1 MRERAEL
8 DPELVACQPNRPCL
22 SSADLI
28 QTRPNF
34 VLARRSVPLS
44 KTPIHAEPSPPAS
57 LSVVCPATRP
67 RRIMSASYTYSHAS
81 YSYRNDP
88 STLDRLLASSKAAW
102 IAAGIALFYCAYTFA
117 LPSILADFVWNV
129 LVLLTPTTL
138 VRAVDKQR
146 NPLLY
151 QDPTTSPSAADNYT
165 FKSEA
170 MRRIFGLGSGSAA
183 ILPGANSLRRASW
196 LGGLSSTSDAP
207 PGLGNWDNSCYQNS
221 VLQGLSAL
229 QSLTTYLERSD
240 ATKSEDTSTTVGSLR
255 DLMAKLNDSSNNG
268 CRIWTPAKL
277 KSMSSWQQQDAQ
289 EYFSKIM
296 DDMERE
302 TTKALKTAP
311 GTAGLQEVGSLDTA
325 KASSSVEQ
333 NTAAQRRNPLDGF
346 LAQRVACT
354 SCGFSEGLS
363 MIPFNCVT
371 VPLGRNYSYKIQD
384 CLNEYT
390 SLEEITGV
398 ECARC
403 TLLRTK
409 SQLEQMTIESDDSN
423 DHSVPSSVSLPPQ
436 LRAMALQ
443 RLQAV
448 EQALADGDV
457 SDDTLNKRCQIS
469 KKSRVS
475 GTKTRQAVVAR
486 APQCLVIHVNR
497 SVFDEYTGAQSK
509 NLAEVTYPKLLN
521 LGPWCLG
528 TTKNAGDQEEWRMNP
543 SRSMIG
549 SSGSD
554 TRTQYILR
562 AAVTHYGRHENG
574 HYICYREHPEYTK
587 DVDNDAVS
595 THTPSKWWRLSDDDV
610 SAVSED
616 HVLGQGGVFMLFYE
630 RLDVVTPEPAPYDT
644 QRVHQEEYTANVV
657 PGIQSADLPE
667 QAVVTEGSEIVAQH
681 SVESSPEVEVEQ
693 TPLPLLSVRKN
704 STPNRMR
711 TAGNKGR
718 RRSSGFSTLQAVAA
732 T

>member
-1 MRERAEL
+1 
-8 DPELVACQPNRPCL
+8 
-22 SSADLI
+22 
-28 QTRPNF
+28 
-34 VLARRSVPLS
+34 
-44 KTPIHAEPSPPAS
+44 
-57 LSVVCPATRP
+57 
-67 RRIMSASYTYSHAS
+67 MSASYTYSHAS

-88 STLDRLLASSKAAW
+88 STLDRLLASSKGAW
-102 IAAGIALFYCAYTFA
+102 IAAGIAIVYCAYTFA
-117 LPSILADFVWNV
+117 LPSIFAGFVWNA

-138 VRAVDKQR
+138 VFAVDKRR
-146 NPLLY
+146 NPTLY
-151 QDPTTSPSAADNYT
+151 DDPTTSPSNGDNYV

-170 MRRIFGLGSGSAA
+170 MRRIFGLGAGSTAL
-183 ILPGANSLRRASW
+183 LPGANSLRRASW
-196 LGGLSSTSDAP
+196 LGGLSSRSDAP

-229 QSLTTYLERSD
+229 QSLTTYLEQSD

-255 DLMAKLNDSSNNG
+255 DLMARLNDTSNNG

-296 DDMERE
+296 DDMEKE
-302 TTKALKTAP
+302 TTKSFKAAP
-311 GTAGLQEVGSLDTA
+311 GTSGLQEVGSLDTV
-325 KASSSVEQ
+325 KASGSEDQKSSTQ
-333 NTAAQRRNPLDGF
+333 QRSPLDGF

-363 MIPFNCVT
+363 MIPFNCLT
-371 VPLGRNYSYKIQD
+371 VPLGRNYSYRIED

-409 SQLEQMTIESDDSN
+409 TQLENMTIDSDDSA
-423 DHSVPSSVSLPPQ
+423 DHSVSSSVSLPAE
-436 LRAMALQ
+436 LRATILQ

-457 SDDTLNKRCQIS
+457 SDDTLNKKCQIP

-475 GTKTRQAVVAR
+475 STKTRQAVVAR
-486 APQCLVIHVNR
+486 TPQCLVVHVNR

-509 NLAEVTYPKLLN
+509 NLAEVTYPKTLN

-528 TTKNAGDQEEWRMNP
+528 TTRNAGDQEEWRMNP

-549 SSGSD
+549 SSGKDARSE
-554 TRTQYILR
+554 YILR

-574 HYICYREHPEYTK
+574 HYICYREHPEHIQ
-587 DVDNDAVS
+587 DSDNGTLS
-595 THTPSKWWRLSDDDV
+595 KHTPTKWWRLSDDDV

-630 RLDVVTPEPAPYDT
+630 RVEVPAPESVPQDT
-644 QRVHQEEYTANVV
+644 QTVQQEEFVTDTTSSL
-657 PGIQSADLPE
+657 QSEQLPE
-667 QAVVTEGSEIVAQH
+667 QPAVIMQESKVAPQQ
-681 SVESSPEVEVEQ
+681 SVEPASPEIKVEQ
-693 TPLPLLSVRKN
+693 TPLQSPNVKKA
-704 STPNRMR
+704 STPHKMR
-711 TAGNKGR
+711 TAGSKGR
-718 RRSSGFSTLQAVAA
+718 RRSSGFSKTLQTVTA

>member
-1 MRERAEL
+1 MTEG
-8 DPELVACQPNRPCL
+8 V
-22 SSADLI
+22 
-28 QTRPNF
+28 
-34 VLARRSVPLS
+34 
-44 KTPIHAEPSPPAS
+44 S
-57 LSVVCPATRP
+57 LSVVCTVTRL

-88 STLDRLLASSKAAW
+88 STLDRLLASSKGAW

-117 LPSILADFVWNV
+117 LPSIFADLVWNV

-138 VRAVDKQR
+138 VLAVDKRR

-151 QDPTTSPSAADNYT
+151 QDPATSPSDGDNYT

-170 MRRIFGLGSGSAA
+170 MRRIFGLGSGSAS

-221 VLQGLSAL
+221 VLQGLSAF
-229 QSLTTYLERSD
+229 QSLTTYLNQSD
-240 ATKSEDTSTTVGSLR
+240 ATKAEDASTTVGSLR
-255 DLMAKLNDSSNNG
+255 DLMARLNDSSNNG

-296 DDMERE
+296 DDMEKE
-302 TTKALKTAP
+302 TIKALKIAP
-311 GTAGLQEVGSLDTA
+311 GTAGLQEVGSLNTV
-325 KASSSVEQ
+325 KASDPVHQ

-371 VPLGRNYSYKIQD
+371 VPLGRNYSYKIED

-409 SQLEQMTIESDDSN
+409 SQLEQMTIGPDQSI
-423 DHSVPSSVSLPPQ
+423 PSPVSLPPE
-436 LRAMALQ
+436 LRTMALQ

-457 SDDTLNKRCQIS
+457 SDDTLNKKCQIP

-475 GTKTRQAVVAR
+475 STKTRQAVVAR
-486 APQCLVIHVNR
+486 APQCLVVHVNR

-509 NLAEVTYPKLLN
+509 NLAEVTYPKMLN

-528 TTKNAGDQEEWRMNP
+528 TTKTAGDQEEWRMNP

-554 TRTQYILR
+554 ARTQYVLR

-574 HYICYREHPEYTK
+574 HYICYREHPEHIR
-587 DVDNDAVS
+587 DADKNTVS
-595 THTPSKWWRLSDDDV
+595 KHTPTKWWRLSDDDV

-630 RLDVVTPEPAPYDT
+630 RLDVSTPEPVPHDT
-644 QRVHQEEYTANVV
+644 QKVHQEDLATNTTPAIQTEEL
-657 PGIQSADLPE
+657 PDQSAVMIEENEAAP
-667 QAVVTEGSEIVAQH
+667 TH
-681 SVESSPEVEVEQ
+681 PVELSPEPEVEQ
-693 TPLPLLSVRKN
+693 TPLPLPSVRKT

-718 RRSSGFSTLQAVAA
+718 RRSSGHSALQAVAA

>member
-1 MRERAEL
+1 
-8 DPELVACQPNRPCL
+8 
-22 SSADLI
+22 
-28 QTRPNF
+28 
-34 VLARRSVPLS
+34 
-44 KTPIHAEPSPPAS
+44 
-57 LSVVCPATRP
+57 
-67 RRIMSASYTYSHAS
+67 MSASYTYSHAS
-81 YSYRNDP
+81 YSYRDEP

-102 IAAGIALFYCAYTFA
+102 IAAGIALVYCAYTFA
-117 LPSILADFVWNV
+117 LPSFLADFVWNV
-129 LVLLTPTTL
+129 LVLLTPTAL
-138 VRAVDKQR
+138 VLAVDKRR

-151 QDPTTSPSAADNYT
+151 QDSTASPFDADNHT
-165 FKSEA
+165 FKHEA

-183 ILPGANSLRRASW
+183 LLPGANSLRRASW

-229 QSLTTYLERSD
+229 RSLTTYLEHSQT
-240 ATKSEDTSTTVGSLR
+240 TKSEDASTTVGSLR

-296 DDMERE
+296 DDMEKE

-311 GTAGLQEVGSLDTA
+311 GTAGLQEVGSLDTV
-325 KASSSVEQ
+325 KASGFVEQ
-333 NTAAQRRNPLDGF
+333 TSAAQGRNPLDGF

-371 VPLGRNYSYKIQD
+371 VPLGKNYSYKIED

-409 SQLEQMTIESDDSN
+409 SQLEQMTIESDDT
-423 DHSVPSSVSLPPQ
+423 DDQSVPSSGSLPPE

-448 EQALADGDV
+448 EQALSDGDV
-457 SDDTLNKRCQIS
+457 SDDTLNKKCQIS

-509 NLAEVTYPKLLN
+509 NLAEVTYPKMLN

-528 TTKNAGDQEEWRMNP
+528 TTKNAGDQEEWRMSP

-554 TRTQYILR
+554 TRTQYVLR

-574 HYICYREHPEYTK
+574 HYICYREHPEHTK
-587 DVDNDAVS
+587 DSDNNAV
-595 THTPSKWWRLSDDDV
+595 TKDTPSKWWRLSDDDV
-610 SAVSED
+610 SSVSEN

-630 RLDVVTPEPAPYDT
+630 RLDVSTPEPAPYEA
-644 QRVHQEEYTANVV
+644 QKVHQEDFMANTTS
-657 PGIQSADLPE
+657 GMGNGELTEQSD
-667 QAVVTEGSEIVAQH
+667 VITEKSETGLQH
-681 SVESSPEVEVEQ
+681 PVESSPEPEAEQ
-693 TPLPLLSVRKN
+693 TPLPQPHVRKT

>member
-1 MRERAEL
+1 
-8 DPELVACQPNRPCL
+8 
-22 SSADLI
+22 
-28 QTRPNF
+28 
-34 VLARRSVPLS
+34 
-44 KTPIHAEPSPPAS
+44 
-57 LSVVCPATRP
+57 
-67 RRIMSASYTYSHAS
+67 MSASYTYSHAS
-81 YSYRNDP
+81 YSYRDDS
-88 STLDRLLASSKAAW
+88 STLDRLLASSKGAW
-102 IAAGIALFYCAYTFA
+102 IAAGIALFYCAYIFA
-117 LPSILADFVWNV
+117 LPSILADLVWNA

-138 VRAVDKQR
+138 VLAVDKRR

-151 QDPTTSPSAADNYT
+151 QDPATPPSDGDNYT

-170 MRRIFGLGSGSAA
+170 MRRIFGLGSGSAS

-221 VLQGLSAL
+221 VLQGLSAF
-229 QSLTTYLERSD
+229 QSLTTYLNQSD
-240 ATKSEDTSTTVGSLR
+240 ATKAEDASTTVGSLR

-296 DDMERE
+296 DDMEKE

-311 GTAGLQEVGSLDTA
+311 GTAGLQEVGSLDTV
-325 KASSSVEQ
+325 KASDSVHQ

-371 VPLGRNYSYKIQD
+371 VPLGRNYSYKIED

-409 SQLEQMTIESDDSN
+409 SQLEQMTIEPDQSI
-423 DHSVPSSVSLPPQ
+423 PSPVSLPPE
-436 LRAMALQ
+436 LRTMALQ

-457 SDDTLNKRCQIS
+457 SDDTLNKKCQIP

-475 GTKTRQAVVAR
+475 STKTRQAVVAR
-486 APQCLVIHVNR
+486 APQCLVVHVNR

-509 NLAEVTYPKLLN
+509 NLAEVTYPKMLN

-528 TTKNAGDQEEWRMNP
+528 TTKNTGDQEEWRMNP

-574 HYICYREHPEYTK
+574 HYICYREHPEHIRDADK
-587 DVDNDAVS
+587 DTFS
-595 THTPSKWWRLSDDDV
+595 KHTPTKWWRLSDDDV

-630 RLDVVTPEPAPYDT
+630 RLDVSAPEPVPHDT
-644 QRVHQEEYTANVV
+644 QKVHQEDLATNTTPVIRTEE
-657 PGIQSADLPE
+657 LPE
-667 QAVVTEGSEIVAQH
+667 QPAVMIEENEAAPTH
-681 SVESSPEVEVEQ
+681 PVEPSPEPEVER
-693 TPLPLLSVRKN
+693 TPLPLPSVRKT
-704 STPNRMR
+704 STPNRMK

-718 RRSSGFSTLQAVAA
+718 RRSSGYSALQAVAA

>member
-1 MRERAEL
+1 
-8 DPELVACQPNRPCL
+8 
-22 SSADLI
+22 
-28 QTRPNF
+28 
-34 VLARRSVPLS
+34 
-44 KTPIHAEPSPPAS
+44 
-57 LSVVCPATRP
+57 
-67 RRIMSASYTYSHAS
+67 MSASYTYSHAS
-81 YSYRNDP
+81 YSYRDEP
-88 STLDRLLASSKAAW
+88 STLHRLLSSSKGAW

-117 LPSILADFVWNV
+117 LPSIFADLVWNA
-129 LVLLTPTTL
+129 LVLLTPTAL
-138 VRAVDKQR
+138 VLAVDKRR
-146 NPLLY
+146 NPALY
-151 QDPTTSPSAADNYT
+151 QDSTASPLNSDNYT
-165 FKSEA
+165 FKAEA
-170 MRRIFGLGSGSAA
+170 MRRFLGLGTASSS

-221 VLQGLSAL
+221 VLQGLSAF
-229 QSLTTYLERSD
+229 QSLTAYLEQSD
-240 ATKSEDTSTTVGSLR
+240 ATKSEDASTTVGSLR
-255 DLMAKLNDSSNNG
+255 DLMARLNDISNNG

-296 DDMERE
+296 DDMEKE

-311 GTAGLQEVGSLDTA
+311 GTAGLQEIGSLDTV
-325 KASSSVEQ
+325 KASDSVHQ
-333 NTAAQRRNPLDGF
+333 STAAQTRNPLDGF

-354 SCGFSEGLS
+354 NCGFSEGLS

-371 VPLGRNYSYKIQD
+371 VPLGRNYTYRIED

-409 SQLEQMTIESDDSN
+409 SQLEQMTTGSDHFN
-423 DHSVPSSVSLPPQ
+423 DQSVPSPTSLPPQ
-436 LRAMALQ
+436 LRELALQ

-457 SDDTLNKRCQIS
+457 SDDTLNKKCQIS

-475 GTKTRQAVVAR
+475 STKTRQAVVAR
-486 APQCLVIHVNR
+486 APQCLVVHVNR

-509 NLAEVTYPKLLN
+509 NLAEVTYPRMLN

-528 TTKNAGDQEEWRMNP
+528 TTKDVGALEEWRMNP

-549 SSGSD
+549 SSGND
-554 TRTQYILR
+554 ARAQYVLR
-562 AAVTHYGRHENG
+562 AAVSHYGRHENG
-574 HYICYREHPEYTK
+574 HYICYREHPEHIK
-587 DVDNDAVS
+587 DADKGLLS
-595 THTPSKWWRLSDDDV
+595 KQTPKKWWRLSDDDV

-630 RLDVVTPEPAPYDT
+630 RLDVPAPELVLQDT
-644 QRVHQEEYTANVV
+644 QKVQQEDYATNTTSGV
-657 PGIQSADLPE
+657 QSEELPE
-667 QAVVTEGSEIVAQH
+667 QLELITAKCGASPH
-681 SVESSPEVEVEQ
+681 HPVEPSPEAEVEQ
-693 TPLPLLSVRKN
+693 TPQPLPSVRKT

>member
-1 MRERAEL
+1 
-8 DPELVACQPNRPCL
+8 
-22 SSADLI
+22 
-28 QTRPNF
+28 
-34 VLARRSVPLS
+34 
-44 KTPIHAEPSPPAS
+44 
-57 LSVVCPATRP
+57 
-67 RRIMSASYTYSHAS
+67 MSASYTYSHAS

-88 STLDRLLASSKAAW
+88 STLDRLLASPKGPW
-102 IAAGIALFYCAYTFA
+102 IAAGIAIVYCAYTFA
-117 LPSILADFVWNV
+117 LPSTLAGLVWNA
-129 LVLLTPTTL
+129 LVLLTPTAL
-138 VRAVDKQR
+138 VLAVDKR
-146 NPLLY
+146 KNPSLY
-151 QDPTTSPSAADNYT
+151 DDSTTCSSNGDNYVL
-165 FKSEA
+165 KSEA
-170 MRRIFGLGSGSAA
+170 MRRIFGLGAGSAA

-196 LGGLSSTSDAP
+196 LGGLSSKSDAP

-229 QSLTTYLERSD
+229 QSLATYLEQSD
-240 ATKSEDTSTTVGSLR
+240 AAKSEDTSTTVGSLR
-255 DLMAKLNDSSNNG
+255 DLMARLNDPSNNG

-296 DDMERE
+296 DDMEKE
-302 TTKALKTAP
+302 TTKAFKTAP
-311 GTAGLQEVGSLDTA
+311 GTSGLQEVCSLDTV
-325 KASSSVEQ
+325 KASGREDQ
-333 NTAAQRRNPLDGF
+333 NLGVQRRNPLDGF

-354 SCGFSEGLS
+354 NCGFSEGLS

-371 VPLGRNYSYKIQD
+371 VPLGRNYSYRIED

-409 SQLEQMTIESDDSN
+409 SQLENMTTESDGSN
-423 DHSVPSSVSLPPQ
+423 DHSAASSSVSLPPE
-436 LRAMALQ
+436 LRAMVVQ
-443 RLQAV
+443 RLRAV

-457 SDDTLNKRCQIS
+457 SDDTLNKKCQIP

-475 GTKTRQAVVAR
+475 STKTRQAVVAR

-509 NLAEVTYPKLLN
+509 NLAEVTYPKTLN

-528 TTKNAGDQEEWRMNP
+528 TTRNAGEQEEWRMNP
-543 SRSMIG
+543 SKSMIG
-549 SSGSD
+549 SSGKD
-554 TRTQYILR
+554 ARFEYVLR

-574 HYICYREHPEYTK
+574 HYICYREHPEHIQ
-587 DVDNDAVS
+587 DSDNDTLS
-595 THTPSKWWRLSDDDV
+595 KHTPTKWWRLSDDDV

-630 RLDVVTPEPAPYDT
+630 RVDVPVPGPVAQDT
-644 QRVHQEEYTANVV
+644 QMAHQEETATDTTPSLQNKQLPKQPATIMEESKVV
-657 PGIQSADLPE
+657 LQQS
-667 QAVVTEGSEIVAQH
+667 TEPP
-681 SVESSPEVEVEQ
+681 SPEPKVEQ
-693 TPLPLLSVRKN
+693 TPLPPPNVKKT
-704 STPNRMR
+704 STPHKMR

-718 RRSSGFSTLQAVAA
+718 RRSSGFSQALQTVTA

>member
-1 MRERAEL
+1 
-8 DPELVACQPNRPCL
+8 
-22 SSADLI
+22 
-28 QTRPNF
+28 
-34 VLARRSVPLS
+34 
-44 KTPIHAEPSPPAS
+44 
-57 LSVVCPATRP
+57 
-67 RRIMSASYTYSHAS
+67 MSASYTYSHAS
-81 YSYRNDP
+81 YSYRNQP
-88 STLDRLLASSKAAW
+88 STLDRLLASPKGAW
-102 IAAGIALFYCAYTFA
+102 IAAGIALAYCAYTFA
-117 LPSILADFVWNV
+117 LPSTLAGLVWNAV
-129 LVLLTPTTL
+129 VLLTPTAL
-138 VRAVDKQR
+138 VLAVDKRR
-146 NPLLY
+146 NPGLY
-151 QDPTTSPSAADNYT
+151 EGSTTSPSTGDNYI

-196 LGGLSSTSDAP
+196 LGGLGSKSDAP

-229 QSLTTYLERSD
+229 QSLTTYLEQSD

-289 EYFSKIM
+289 EYYSKIM
-296 DDMERE
+296 DDMEKE
-302 TTKALKTAP
+302 TTKAFKIAP
-311 GTAGLQEVGSLDTA
+311 GTSGLHELGSLDTV
-325 KASSSVEQ
+325 KASGSKDH
-333 NTAAQRRNPLDGF
+333 TFGAQQRNPLDGF

-371 VPLGRNYSYKIQD
+371 VPLGRNYRYRIED

-409 SQLEQMTIESDDSN
+409 SQLENMTTESDDST
-423 DHSVPSSVSLPPQ
+423 DHSVTLPPE
-436 LRAMALQ
+436 LRAMILQ

-457 SDDTLNKRCQIS
+457 SDDTLNKKCQIP

-475 GTKTRQAVVAR
+475 STKTRQAVVAR

-509 NLAEVTYPKLLN
+509 NLAEVTYPKTLN

-528 TTKNAGDQEEWRMNP
+528 TTRNAGDQEEWRMNP

-549 SSGSD
+549 SSGKDARSE
-554 TRTQYILR
+554 YILR

-574 HYICYREHPEYTK
+574 HYICYREHPEHIQ
-587 DVDNDAVS
+587 DSDNDILS
-595 THTPSKWWRLSDDDV
+595 KPTPTKWWRLSDDDV

-630 RLDVVTPEPAPYDT
+630 RVDVPAPGPVSQDT
-644 QRVHQEEYTANVV
+644 QMVHQEESLIDTT
-657 PGIQSADLPE
+657 PSQQSEQVPE
-667 QAVVTEGSEIVAQH
+667 QPPVKIEESKVGPQQ
-681 SVESSPEVEVEQ
+681 SVEPPPEMKVEQ
-693 TPLPLLSVRKN
+693 TPLPPPNVKKA
-704 STPNRMR
+704 STPHKMR
-711 TAGNKGR
+711 TAGSKGR
-718 RRSSGFSTLQAVAA
+718 RRSSGFSQTLQTVTA

>member
-1 MRERAEL
+1 
-8 DPELVACQPNRPCL
+8 
-22 SSADLI
+22 
-28 QTRPNF
+28 
-34 VLARRSVPLS
+34 
-44 KTPIHAEPSPPAS
+44 
-57 LSVVCPATRP
+57 
-67 RRIMSASYTYSHAS
+67 MSASYTYSHAS

-88 STLDRLLASSKAAW
+88 STLDRLLASNKGAW

-117 LPSILADFVWNV
+117 LPNILADLFWNV
-129 LVLLTPTTL
+129 LVLLTPTAL
-138 VRAVDKQR
+138 VLAVDKRR
-146 NPLLY
+146 NPALY
-151 QDPTTSPSAADNYT
+151 QDSTASPLNSDNHT
-165 FKSEA
+165 FKTEA
-170 MRRIFGLGSGSAA
+170 MRRIFGLGSASAT

-221 VLQGLSAL
+221 VLQGLSAF
-229 QSLTTYLERSD
+229 QSLTTYLEQSN
-240 ATKSEDTSTTVGSLR
+240 ATRSEDASTTVGSLR

-296 DDMERE
+296 DDMEKE

-311 GTAGLQEVGSLDTA
+311 GTAGLQEVGLLDIV
-325 KASSSVEQ
+325 KASGSVNQ

-371 VPLGRNYSYKIQD
+371 VPLGRNYSYKIED

-409 SQLEQMTIESDDSN
+409 SQLEQMTTESDHSN
-423 DHSVPSSVSLPPQ
+423 EQSGSSSASLPPQ
-436 LRAMALQ
+436 LREMALQ

-448 EQALADGDV
+448 KQALADGDV
-457 SDDTLNKRCQIS
+457 SDDTLNKKCQIS

-475 GTKTRQAVVAR
+475 STKTRQAVVAR
-486 APQCLVIHVNR
+486 APQCLVVHVNR

-509 NLAEVTYPKLLN
+509 NLAEVTYPKMLN
-521 LGPWCLG
+521 IGPWCLG

-549 SSGSD
+549 SSGND
-554 TRTQYILR
+554 ARAQYVLR
-562 AAVTHYGRHENG
+562 AAVAHYGRHENG
-574 HYICYREHPEYTK
+574 HYICYREHPEHIK
-587 DVDNDAVS
+587 DADKDTLS
-595 THTPSKWWRLSDDDV
+595 KQTPTKWWRLSDDDV

-630 RLDVVTPEPAPYDT
+630 RLDTSAPESVPHDT
-644 QRVHQEEYTANVV
+644 QRVHPEELVTNTM
-657 PGIQSADLPE
+657 PGIQSEELPE
-667 QAVVTEGSEIVAQH
+667 RPGVITEKNEADPQH
-681 SVESSPEVEVEQ
+681 LAEPSPELEVEQ
-693 TPLPLLSVRKN
+693 TPQPLPSVRKT

>member
-1 MRERAEL
+1 
-8 DPELVACQPNRPCL
+8 
-22 SSADLI
+22 
-28 QTRPNF
+28 
-34 VLARRSVPLS
+34 
-44 KTPIHAEPSPPAS
+44 
-57 LSVVCPATRP
+57 
-67 RRIMSASYTYSHAS
+67 MSASYTYSHAS

-88 STLDRLLASSKAAW
+88 STLDRLLASSKGAW
-102 IAAGIALFYCAYTFA
+102 IAAGIAVVYCAYTFA
-117 LPSILADFVWNV
+117 LPSVLACFVWNA
-129 LVLLTPTTL
+129 LVLLTPTAL
-138 VRAVDKQR
+138 VLAVDKR
-146 NPLLY
+146 KNPTLY
-151 QDPTTSPSAADNYT
+151 DDSTTSPSNGDNHV

-170 MRRIFGLGSGSAA
+170 MRRIFGLGAGSTAL
-183 ILPGANSLRRASW
+183 LPGANSLRRASW
-196 LGGLSSTSDAP
+196 LGGLSSRSDAP

-229 QSLTTYLERSD
+229 QSLTTYLEQSD
-240 ATKSEDTSTTVGSLR
+240 AIKSEDTSTTVGSLR
-255 DLMAKLNDSSNNG
+255 DLMARLNDTSNNG

-296 DDMERE
+296 DDMEKE
-302 TTKALKTAP
+302 MTKAFKTAP
-311 GTAGLQEVGSLDTA
+311 GTSGLQEVGSLDTV
-325 KASSSVEQ
+325 KASGSKGQ
-333 NTAAQRRNPLDGF
+333 DLGAQQRNPLDGF

-363 MIPFNCVT
+363 MIPFNCLT
-371 VPLGRNYSYKIQD
+371 VPLGRNYSYRIED

-409 SQLEQMTIESDDSN
+409 SQLENMTTESDNSAG
-423 DHSVPSSVSLPPQ
+423 HSVSSSVSLPPE
-436 LRAMALQ
+436 LRATILQ

-457 SDDTLNKRCQIS
+457 SDDTLNKKCQIP

-475 GTKTRQAVVAR
+475 STKTRQAVVAR
-486 APQCLVIHVNR
+486 TPQCLVVHVNR

-509 NLAEVTYPKLLN
+509 NLAEVTYSKTLN

-528 TTKNAGDQEEWRMNP
+528 TTRDSGDQEEWRMNP

-549 SSGSD
+549 SSGKDARSE
-554 TRTQYILR
+554 YILR

-574 HYICYREHPEYTK
+574 HYICYREHPEHIQ
-587 DVDNDAVS
+587 DSDNDTLS
-595 THTPSKWWRLSDDDV
+595 KHTPMKWWRLSDDDV

-630 RLDVVTPEPAPYDT
+630 RVEVSAPEPVTQDT
-644 QRVHQEEYTANVV
+644 QKVHQEAFAIHTTSSL
-657 PGIQSADLPE
+657 QSEQLPE
-667 QAVVTEGSEIVAQH
+667 QPAVIMEESKFVPQQP
-681 SVESSPEVEVEQ
+681 VEPPSPEIKVEQ
-693 TPLPLLSVRKN
+693 TPLPPPNVKKA
-704 STPNRMR
+704 STPHKMR
-711 TAGNKGR
+711 TAGSKGR
-718 RRSSGFSTLQAVAA
+718 RRSSGFSQTLQTVTA

>member
-1 MRERAEL
+1 
-8 DPELVACQPNRPCL
+8 
-22 SSADLI
+22 
-28 QTRPNF
+28 
-34 VLARRSVPLS
+34 
-44 KTPIHAEPSPPAS
+44 
-57 LSVVCPATRP
+57 
-67 RRIMSASYTYSHAS
+67 MSASYTYSHAS
-81 YSYRNDP
+81 YSYRNEP
-88 STLDRLLASSKAAW
+88 STLDRLLASSKGAW
-102 IAAGIALFYCAYTFA
+102 IAAGIALFYCAYTFS
-117 LPSILADFVWNV
+117 LPSILADLVWNV
-129 LVLLTPTTL
+129 LVLLTPTAL
-138 VRAVDKQR
+138 VLAVDKRR
-146 NPLLY
+146 NPALY
-151 QDPTTSPSAADNYT
+151 QDSTASPLNSDNYT
-165 FKSEA
+165 FKTEA
-170 MRRIFGLGSGSAA
+170 MRRIFGLGSASSS

-221 VLQGLSAL
+221 VLQGLSAF
-229 QSLTTYLERSD
+229 QSLTTYLEQSD
-240 ATKSEDTSTTVGSLR
+240 ATKSEDASTTVGSLR

-296 DDMERE
+296 DDMEKE

-311 GTAGLQEVGSLDTA
+311 GTAGLQEVDSLDTV
-325 KASSSVEQ
+325 KASGPVHQ
-333 NTAAQRRNPLDGF
+333 NTATQKRNPLDGF

-371 VPLGRNYSYKIQD
+371 VPLGRSHTYRIED

-409 SQLEQMTIESDDSN
+409 SQLEQMTIESGHPN
-423 DHSVPSSVSLPPQ
+423 DPSSTPSASLPPQ
-436 LRAMALQ
+436 LREMALQ

-457 SDDTLNKRCQIS
+457 SDDTLNKKCQIS

-475 GTKTRQAVVAR
+475 STKTRQAVVAR
-486 APQCLVIHVNR
+486 APQCLVVHVNR

-509 NLAEVTYPKLLN
+509 NHAEVTYPKMLN

-549 SSGSD
+549 SSGHD
-554 TRTQYILR
+554 ARAQYVLR

-574 HYICYREHPEYTK
+574 HYICYREHPEHIQ
-587 DVDNDAVS
+587 DADQGTLS
-595 THTPSKWWRLSDDDV
+595 KQTPTKWWRLSDDDV

-630 RLDVVTPEPAPYDT
+630 RLDISAPEPVLHDP
-644 QRVHQEEYTANVV
+644 QEVHQEELATNTM
-657 PGIQSADLPE
+657 PGIQSEELSE
-667 QAVVTEGSEIVAQH
+667 QSEVITEKNEAGPQH
-681 SVESSPEVEVEQ
+681 IIESSPEVEVEK
-693 TPLPLLSVRKN
+693 TPLPLPSVRKT

>member
-1 MRERAEL
+1 
-8 DPELVACQPNRPCL
+8 
-22 SSADLI
+22 
-28 QTRPNF
+28 
-34 VLARRSVPLS
+34 
-44 KTPIHAEPSPPAS
+44 
-57 LSVVCPATRP
+57 
-67 RRIMSASYTYSHAS
+67 MSASYTYSHAS

-88 STLDRLLASSKAAW
+88 STLDRLLASTKGAW
-102 IAAGIALFYCAYTFA
+102 IAAGIALVYCAYTFA
-117 LPSILADFVWNV
+117 LPSILADFVWNA
-129 LVLLTPTTL
+129 LILLTPTAL
-138 VRAVDKQR
+138 VLAVDKR
-146 NPLLY
+146 KNPSLY
-151 QDPTTSPSAADNYT
+151 DDSASPPSTGDTYV

-170 MRRIFGLGSGSAA
+170 MRRIFGLGSGSVA
-183 ILPGANSLRRASW
+183 ILPGASSLRRASW
-196 LGGLSSTSDAP
+196 LGGLGSKSDAP

-221 VLQGLSAL
+221 VLQGLSAF
-229 QSLTTYLERSD
+229 QSLTSYLEQSD

-255 DLMAKLNDSSNNG
+255 DLMARLNDPSNNG

-296 DDMERE
+296 DDMEKE
-302 TTKALKTAP
+302 TTKAFKTAP
-311 GTAGLQEVGSLDTA
+311 GTSGLQELGSLDTA
-325 KASSSVEQ
+325 KASSSEDQ
-333 NTAAQRRNPLDGF
+333 SFGARRNPLDGF

-371 VPLGRNYSYKIQD
+371 VPLGRNYSYRIED

-409 SQLEQMTIESDDSN
+409 SQLENMTIGSDDST
-423 DHSVPSSVSLPPQ
+423 DQSVSAPASLPPD

-457 SDDTLNKRCQIS
+457 SDDTLNKKCQIP

-475 GTKTRQAVVAR
+475 STKTRQAVVAR

-509 NLAEVTYPKLLN
+509 NLAEVTYPKTLN

-528 TTKNAGDQEEWRMNP
+528 TTRNAGDQEEWRMNP

-549 SSGSD
+549 SSGKDARSE
-554 TRTQYILR
+554 YILR

-574 HYICYREHPEYTK
+574 HYICYREHPEHIQ
-587 DVDNDAVS
+587 DSDNDTLS
-595 THTPSKWWRLSDDDV
+595 KQTPTKWWRLSDDDV

-630 RLDVVTPEPAPYDT
+630 RVNAPSPGPAPQDT
-644 QRVHQEEYTANVV
+644 QKVHQEEFANDTT
-657 PGIQSADLPE
+657 PSLQSKQLPE
-667 QAVVTEGSEIVAQH
+667 PSPVITEESKAAPQQ
-681 SVESSPEVEVEQ
+681 SVEPPSPEIKVEQ
-693 TPLPLLSVRKN
+693 TPVPPATVKKA
-704 STPNRMR
+704 STPHKMR
-711 TAGNKGR
+711 TAGSKGR
-718 RRSSGFSTLQAVAA
+718 RRSSGFAQTLQTVTA

>member
-1 MRERAEL
+1 
-8 DPELVACQPNRPCL
+8 
-22 SSADLI
+22 
-28 QTRPNF
+28 
-34 VLARRSVPLS
+34 
-44 KTPIHAEPSPPAS
+44 
-57 LSVVCPATRP
+57 
-67 RRIMSASYTYSHAS
+67 MSASYTYSHAS
-81 YSYRNDP
+81 YSYRDDP

-102 IAAGIALFYCAYTFA
+102 IAAGIALVYCAYTFA
-117 LPSILADFVWNV
+117 LPSFLADFVWNV
-129 LVLLTPTTL
+129 LVLLTPTAL
-138 VRAVDKQR
+138 VLAVDKRR

-151 QDPTTSPSAADNYT
+151 QESTASPFDADNHT
-165 FKSEA
+165 FKHEA

-183 ILPGANSLRRASW
+183 LLPSANSLRRASW

-229 QSLTTYLERSD
+229 RTLTTYLEHSQT
-240 ATKSEDTSTTVGSLR
+240 TKSEDASTTVGSLR

-296 DDMERE
+296 DDMEKE

-311 GTAGLQEVGSLDTA
+311 GTAGLQEVGSLDTV
-325 KASSSVEQ
+325 KASSFVEQ
-333 NTAAQRRNPLDGF
+333 TSATQGRNPLDGF

-371 VPLGRNYSYKIQD
+371 VPLGRNYSYRIED

-409 SQLEQMTIESDDSN
+409 SQLEQMTIESDATTDRSA
-423 DHSVPSSVSLPPQ
+423 PSSSSLPPE
-436 LRAMALQ
+436 LRAMASQ

-457 SDDTLNKRCQIS
+457 SDDTLNKKCQIS

-509 NLAEVTYPKLLN
+509 NLAEVTYPKMLN

-574 HYICYREHPEYTK
+574 HYICYREHPEHIKDSDNNDVTK
-587 DVDNDAVS
+587 DA
-595 THTPSKWWRLSDDDV
+595 PSKWWRLSDDDV
-610 SAVSED
+610 SSVSED

-630 RLDVVTPEPAPYDT
+630 RLDATTPEPIPHDT
-644 QRVHQEEYTANVV
+644 QKLYQEEFTANAIS
-657 PGIQSADLPE
+657 GIHNEALPE
-667 QAVVTEGSEIVAQH
+667 QPETITEKSEGGPQH
-681 SVESSPEVEVEQ
+681 LVESSPELEVEQ
-693 TPLPLLSVRKN
+693 TPLPLPNVRKT

>member
-1 MRERAEL
+1 L
-8 DPELVACQPNRPCL
+8 
-22 SSADLI
+22 
-28 QTRPNF
+28 
-34 VLARRSVPLS
+34 
-44 KTPIHAEPSPPAS
+44 
-57 LSVVCPATRP
+57 
-67 RRIMSASYTYSHAS
+67 
-81 YSYRNDP
+81 
-88 STLDRLLASSKAAW
+88 
-102 IAAGIALFYCAYTFA
+102 
-117 LPSILADFVWNV
+117 VWNAV
-129 LVLLTPTTL
+129 VLLTPTAL
-138 VRAVDKQR
+138 VLAVDKRR
-146 NPLLY
+146 NPGLY
-151 QDPTTSPSAADNYT
+151 EGSTTSPSTGDNYI

-196 LGGLSSTSDAP
+196 LGGLGSKSDAP

-229 QSLTTYLERSD
+229 QSLTTYLEQSD

-289 EYFSKIM
+289 EYYSKIM
-296 DDMERE
+296 DDMEKE
-302 TTKALKTAP
+302 TTKAFKIAP
-311 GTAGLQEVGSLDTA
+311 GTSGLHEVGSLDTV
-325 KASSSVEQ
+325 KASGSKDQ
-333 NTAAQRRNPLDGF
+333 TFGAQQRNPLDGF

-371 VPLGRNYSYKIQD
+371 VPLGRNYRYRIED

-409 SQLEQMTIESDDSN
+409 SQLENMTTESDNST
-423 DHSVPSSVSLPPQ
+423 DHSVTLPPE
-436 LRAMALQ
+436 LRAMILQ

-457 SDDTLNKRCQIS
+457 SDDTLNKKCQIP

-475 GTKTRQAVVAR
+475 STKTRQAVVAR

-509 NLAEVTYPKLLN
+509 NLAEVTYPKTLN

-528 TTKNAGDQEEWRMNP
+528 TTRNADA
-543 SRSMIG
+543 RSE
-549 SSGSD
+549 
-554 TRTQYILR
+554 YILR

-574 HYICYREHPEYTK
+574 HYICYREHPEHIQ
-587 DVDNDAVS
+587 DSDNDILS
-595 THTPSKWWRLSDDDV
+595 KPTPTKWWRLSDDDV

-630 RLDVVTPEPAPYDT
+630 RV
-644 QRVHQEEYTANVV
+644 
-657 PGIQSADLPE
+657 
-667 QAVVTEGSEIVAQH
+667 
-681 SVESSPEVEVEQ
+681 
-693 TPLPLLSVRKN
+693 
-704 STPNRMR
+704 
-711 TAGNKGR
+711 
-718 RRSSGFSTLQAVAA
+718 
-732 T
+732 

>member
-1 MRERAEL
+1 
-8 DPELVACQPNRPCL
+8 
-22 SSADLI
+22 
-28 QTRPNF
+28 
-34 VLARRSVPLS
+34 
-44 KTPIHAEPSPPAS
+44 
-57 LSVVCPATRP
+57 
-67 RRIMSASYTYSHAS
+67 MSASYTYSHAS

-88 STLDRLLASSKAAW
+88 STLDRLFASTKGAW
-102 IAAGIALFYCAYTFA
+102 IAAGVAIVYCAYTFS
-117 LPSILADFVWNV
+117 LPSILAGFIWNA
-129 LVLLTPTTL
+129 LILLTPTAL
-138 VRAVDKQR
+138 VLAVDRRK
-146 NPLLY
+146 NPSLY
-151 QDPTTSPSAADNYT
+151 DDPVSSPSTGDTYV

-170 MRRIFGLGSGSAA
+170 MRRIFGLGSGSVA

-196 LGGLSSTSDAP
+196 LGGLGSKSDAP

-229 QSLTTYLERSD
+229 QSLTTYLEQAD

-255 DLMAKLNDSSNNG
+255 DLMARLNDPSNNG

-296 DDMERE
+296 DDMEKE
-302 TTKALKTAP
+302 TTKAFKTTP
-311 GTAGLQEVGSLDTA
+311 GTSGLREVGSLDTI
-325 KASSSVEQ
+325 KASDSQ
-333 NTAAQRRNPLDGF
+333 DQDLGTLRRNPLDGF

-371 VPLGRNYSYKIQD
+371 VPLGRKRSYKIED

-409 SQLEQMTIESDDSN
+409 SQLENMTIEPDDSA
-423 DHSVPSSVSLPPQ
+423 DQSVSASASLPPE

-448 EQALADGDV
+448 KQALADGDV
-457 SDDTLNKRCQIS
+457 SDDTLNKKCQIP

-475 GTKTRQAVVAR
+475 STKTRQAVVAR
-486 APQCLVIHVNR
+486 APQCLAIHVNR

-509 NLAEVTYPKLLN
+509 NLAEVTYPKSLN

-528 TTKNAGDQEEWRMNP
+528 TTRIAGDQEEWRMNP

-549 SSGSD
+549 ASGKDARSE
-554 TRTQYILR
+554 YILR

-574 HYICYREHPEYTK
+574 HYICYREHPENTQDSDIHALPK
-587 DVDNDAVS
+587 N
-595 THTPSKWWRLSDDDV
+595 TPTKWWRLSDDDV

-630 RLDVVTPEPAPYDT
+630 RVNVPAPDPVP
-644 QRVHQEEYTANVV
+644 QNAQNVHQEESANVTTSSL
-657 PGIQSADLPE
+657 QSEQMPE
-667 QAVVTEGSEIVAQH
+667 QPAGITEESEAASPQAVEP
-681 SVESSPEVEVEQ
+681 SPPETKVEQ
-693 TPLPLLSVRKN
+693 IPLPAPNVKKA
-704 STPNRMR
+704 STPHKMR
-711 TAGNKGR
+711 TAGSKGR
-718 RRSSGFSTLQAVAA
+718 RRSSGFAQTLQTVTA

>member
-1 MRERAEL
+1 
-8 DPELVACQPNRPCL
+8 
-22 SSADLI
+22 
-28 QTRPNF
+28 
-34 VLARRSVPLS
+34 
-44 KTPIHAEPSPPAS
+44 
-57 LSVVCPATRP
+57 
-67 RRIMSASYTYSHAS
+67 MSASYTYSHAS
-81 YSYRNDP
+81 YSYRDEL

-102 IAAGIALFYCAYTFA
+102 IAAGIALVYAAYTFA
-117 LPSILADFVWNV
+117 LPSFLADFVWNV
-129 LVLLTPTTL
+129 LVLLTPTAL
-138 VRAVDKQR
+138 LLAIDKR
-146 NPLLY
+146 TNPLLY
-151 QDPTTSPSAADNYT
+151 QDSTASPFDADNHT
-165 FKSEA
+165 FKHEA
-170 MRRIFGLGSGSAA
+170 MRRIFGLSSGSAA
-183 ILPGANSLRRASW
+183 LLPGANSLRRASW

-229 QSLTTYLERSD
+229 RSLTTYLEHSN
-240 ATKSEDTSTTVGSLR
+240 ATKSENASTTVSSLR

-296 DDMERE
+296 DDMEKE
-302 TTKALKTAP
+302 MTSALKTAP
-311 GTAGLQEVGSLDTA
+311 GTAGLQEVDSLDTV
-325 KASSSVEQ
+325 KASGFVEH
-333 NTAAQRRNPLDGF
+333 TSAAQGRNPLDGF

-371 VPLGRNYSYKIQD
+371 VPLGRNYSYKIED

-423 DHSVPSSVSLPPQ
+423 NHFTPSSVSLPPD

-457 SDDTLNKRCQIS
+457 SDDTLNKKCQIP

-509 NLAEVTYPKLLN
+509 NLAEVTYPKMLN

-528 TTKNAGDQEEWRMNP
+528 TTKNAGDQEEWRMSP

-554 TRTQYILR
+554 TRTQYVLR

-574 HYICYREHPEYTK
+574 HYICYREHPEHVKDSDNDDVTK
-587 DVDNDAVS
+587 D
-595 THTPSKWWRLSDDDV
+595 TPSKWWRLSDDDV
-610 SAVSED
+610 SSVSED

-630 RLDVVTPEPAPYDT
+630 RLDVSAPEPAPYEA
-644 QRVHQEEYTANVV
+644 QKVHQEDSMASTT
-657 PGIQSADLPE
+657 SAIGNEELVE
-667 QAVVTEGSEIVAQH
+667 KSEVITEKSETGLQH
-681 SVESSPEVEVEQ
+681 LVESSPKPEAEQ
-693 TPLPLLSVRKN
+693 TPLPQPHIRKT

>member
-1 MRERAEL
+1 
-8 DPELVACQPNRPCL
+8 
-22 SSADLI
+22 
-28 QTRPNF
+28 
-34 VLARRSVPLS
+34 
-44 KTPIHAEPSPPAS
+44 
-57 LSVVCPATRP
+57 
-67 RRIMSASYTYSHAS
+67 MSASYTYSHAS

-88 STLDRLLASSKAAW
+88 STLDRLLASSKGAW
-102 IAAGIALFYCAYTFA
+102 IAAGVALFYCAYTFA
-117 LPSILADFVWNV
+117 LPSILADLVWNV

-138 VRAVDKQR
+138 VLAVDKRR

-151 QDPTTSPSAADNYT
+151 QDPATSPSDGDNYT

-170 MRRIFGLGSGSAA
+170 MRRIFGLGSGSAS

-221 VLQGLSAL
+221 VLQGLSAF
-229 QSLTTYLERSD
+229 QSLTTYLNQSD
-240 ATKSEDTSTTVGSLR
+240 VTKAEDASTTVGSLR

-296 DDMERE
+296 DDMEKE
-302 TTKALKTAP
+302 TSKALKTAP
-311 GTAGLQEVGSLDTA
+311 GTAGLQEVGSLDTV
-325 KASSSVEQ
+325 KASDSVHQ

-371 VPLGRNYSYKIQD
+371 VPLGRNYSYKIED

-409 SQLEQMTIESDDSN
+409 SQLEQMTIEPDQSI
-423 DHSVPSSVSLPPQ
+423 PSPVSLPPE
-436 LRAMALQ
+436 LRTMALQ

-457 SDDTLNKRCQIS
+457 SDDTLNKKCQIP

-475 GTKTRQAVVAR
+475 STKTRQAVVAR
-486 APQCLVIHVNR
+486 APQCLVVHVNR

-509 NLAEVTYPKLLN
+509 NLAEVTYPKMLN

-554 TRTQYILR
+554 ARTQYILR

-574 HYICYREHPEYTK
+574 HYICYREHPEHIRDADK
-587 DVDNDAVS
+587 DTVS
-595 THTPSKWWRLSDDDV
+595 KHTPTKWWRLSDDDV

-630 RLDVVTPEPAPYDT
+630 RLDVSAPEPESQDT
-644 QRVHQEEYTANVV
+644 QKVHQEDLVTNTI
-657 PGIQSADLPE
+657 PGIQTEELPE
-667 QAVVTEGSEIVAQH
+667 QPAVMIEENEAAPTH
-681 SVESSPEVEVEQ
+681 PVEPSPEPEVER
-693 TPLPLLSVRKN
+693 TPLPLPSIRKT

-718 RRSSGFSTLQAVAA
+718 RRSSGYSALQAVAA

>member
-1 MRERAEL
+1 
-8 DPELVACQPNRPCL
+8 
-22 SSADLI
+22 
-28 QTRPNF
+28 
-34 VLARRSVPLS
+34 
-44 KTPIHAEPSPPAS
+44 
-57 LSVVCPATRP
+57 
-67 RRIMSASYTYSHAS
+67 MSASYTYSHAS
-81 YSYRNDP
+81 YSYRNQP
-88 STLDRLLASSKAAW
+88 STLDRLLASPKGAWLAAS
-102 IAAGIALFYCAYTFA
+102 IALVYCAYTFA
-117 LPSILADFVWNV
+117 LPSTLAGLAWNA
-129 LVLLTPTTL
+129 LVLLTPTPFVL
-138 VRAVDKQR
+138 AVDKRQ
-146 NPLLY
+146 NPGLY
-151 QDPTTSPSAADNYT
+151 QDSATSPSNGDNYV

-170 MRRIFGLGSGSAA
+170 MRRIFGLGSGSAT

-196 LGGLSSTSDAP
+196 LGGLGSKSDAP

-229 QSLTTYLERSD
+229 QSLTNYLERSD
-240 ATKSEDTSTTVGSLR
+240 ATKSKDTSTTVGSLR
-255 DLMAKLNDSSNNG
+255 DLMARLNDPSNNG

-289 EYFSKIM
+289 EYYSKIM
-296 DDMERE
+296 DDMEKE
-302 TTKALKTAP
+302 TIKAFKTAP
-311 GTAGLQEVGSLDTA
+311 GTSGLQEVGSLDTV
-325 KASSSVEQ
+325 KASGSEDQ
-333 NTAAQRRNPLDGF
+333 TIGLQQRNPLDGF

-371 VPLGRNYSYKIQD
+371 VPLGRNYSYRIED

-409 SQLEQMTIESDDSN
+409 SQLENMTTESDNSTD
-423 DHSVPSSVSLPPQ
+423 PSITLPPE
-436 LRAMALQ
+436 LRATILQ

-457 SDDTLNKRCQIS
+457 SDDTLNKKCQIS

-475 GTKTRQAVVAR
+475 STKTRQAVVAR

-509 NLAEVTYPKLLN
+509 NLAEVTYPKTLN

-528 TTKNAGDQEEWRMNP
+528 TTRNAGDQEEWRMNP

-549 SSGSD
+549 SSGKDARSE
-554 TRTQYILR
+554 YILR

-574 HYICYREHPEYTK
+574 HYICYREHPE
-587 DVDNDAVS
+587 DIQDSDNE
-595 THTPSKWWRLSDDDV
+595 TLPKHTPTKWWRLSDDDV

-630 RLDVVTPEPAPYDT
+630 RADVPAPEPVSQGT
-644 QRVHQEEYTANVV
+644 QMVHQEESAIDTIPSLQSEQVPEQPLVIIEQSKVV
-657 PGIQSADLPE
+657 PQ
-667 QAVVTEGSEIVAQH
+667 Q
-681 SVESSPEVEVEQ
+681 SVEAPSPEIKVEQ
-693 TPLPLLSVRKN
+693 TPLPPANVKKA
-704 STPNRMR
+704 STPHKMR
-711 TAGNKGR
+711 TAGSKGR
-718 RRSSGFSTLQAVAA
+718 RRSSGFSQTLQTVTA